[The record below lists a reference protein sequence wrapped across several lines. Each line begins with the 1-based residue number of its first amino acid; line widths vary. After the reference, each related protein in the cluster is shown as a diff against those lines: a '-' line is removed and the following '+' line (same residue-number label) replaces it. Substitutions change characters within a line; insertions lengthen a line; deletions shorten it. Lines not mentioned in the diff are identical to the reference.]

1 MDLIPTKAEIG
12 QILRPQMWDAT
23 VTDMQLYPSVT
34 IFCTEAPA
42 VARQIM
48 GGPNSDLRSAR
59 SAFAD
64 TGAGSV
70 TGVTSISAV
79 GRYDMSGGEWIS
91 LGGDLNDGTFYISGG
106 SNPWPRINRAR
117 TRLWR
122 RGGGG

>member
-48 GGPNSDLRSAR
+48 GGPNSDLRAPAAPLPTPGLAASP
-59 SAFAD
+59 
-64 TGAGSV
+64 V
-70 TGVTSISAV
+70 
-79 GRYDMSGGEWIS
+79 
-91 LGGDLNDGTFYISGG
+91 
-106 SNPWPRINRAR
+106 
-117 TRLWR
+117 
-122 RGGGG
+122 

>member
-23 VTDMQLYPSVT
+23 PSDMRLYPSVT

-48 GGPNSDLRSAR
+48 GGPNSDLQSAR
-59 SAFAD
+59 SAYAD
-64 TGAGSV
+64 TGLGKT

-79 GRYDMSGGEWIS
+79 GRYDMSGGEFIS
-91 LGGDLNDGTFYISGG
+91 LDGTTNDGIFYISGG
-106 SNPWPRINRAR
+106 Q
-117 TRLWR
+117 
-122 RGGGG
+122 

>member
-1 MDLIPTKAEIG
+1 MQFKNQLMYGGPTAS
-12 QILRPQMWDAT
+12 PQTWMGRRLT
-23 VTDMQLYPSVT
+23 RRFSSVT

-48 GGPNSDLRSAR
+48 GGPNSDLQSAR
-59 SAFAD
+59 SAYAD
-64 TGAGSV
+64 TGLGKT

-106 SNPWPRINRAR
+106 SD
-117 TRLWR
+117 
-122 RGGGG
+122 G